1 MPIFLSIRLSRASID
16 SKRILHAPLMGMTRK
31 KGILQIYAPPVEN
44 LWVRHCSPIVQQSHT
59 RTPTSYTTPACI
71 GVSCLVYTSL
81 TTVATVA
88 LVTIPSSRPT
98 HAAPLMPPF
107 ARPRRCLV
115 NAQST
120 KEIEQIL
127 KKVKAYN
134 FPCCYLV
141 ELLAL
146 GLCWRRG
153 VVVSGVR
160 Q

>member
-1 MPIFLSIRLSRASID
+1 MGT
-16 SKRILHAPLMGMTRK
+16 PLQPHRP
-31 KGILQIYAPPVEN
+31 AVA
-44 LWVRHCSPIVQQSHT
+44 HT
-59 RTPTSYTTPACI
+59 HTYIIHDTCMYRVWFRP
-71 GVSCLVYTSL
+71 YTSL

-88 LVTIPSSRPT
+88 PP
-98 HAAPLMPPF
+98 MPPF

>member
-1 MPIFLSIRLSRASID
+1 MYRCIVSGLYITDDCRDRGVGDNTKLPADARCSADASICQ
-16 SKRILHAPLMGMTRK
+16 T
-31 KGILQIYAPPVEN
+31 
-44 LWVRHCSPIVQQSHT
+44 
-59 RTPTSYTTPACI
+59 TS
-71 GVSCLVYTSL
+71 
-81 TTVATVA
+81 
-88 LVTIPSSRPT
+88 
-98 HAAPLMPPF
+98 
-107 ARPRRCLV
+107 V

-134 FPCCYLV
+134 FPCCCLV